1 MAQTITIQK
10 SEYASLKKKAKLAD
24 DILLQLEAS
33 LNDAEAGKIK
43 PAKH

>member
-1 MAQTITIQK
+1 MLQTITIQK
-10 SEYASLKKKAKLAD
+10 SKYETLKKKANFVD
-24 DILLQLEAS
+24 NILLQLDAS